1 MSLARSWNS
10 PEAMTTTP
18 VCDHLVDAHRVASR
32 KNSARCLGSGLLA
45 IALAVGCAACG
56 HSPEVLV
63 AFRTEQQAKQ
73 HCPNDTVVW
82 VDPQSGGYHPKG
94 LASYGHG
101 EAGRYA
107 CRGEAER
114 AGMRELA
121 N

>member
-1 MSLARSWNS
+1 
-10 PEAMTTTP
+10 MTTTP
-18 VCDHLVDAHRVASR
+18 VTTVCEVRLAQQPALRRNCTHS
-32 KNSARCLGSGLLA
+32 LGSGLLA

-63 AFRTEQQAKQ
+63 AFRTEQQAQQ
-73 HCPNDTVVW
+73 HCPDDTVVW

-107 CRGEAER
+107 CRSAAER
-114 AGMRELA
+114 AGMHELA